1 MTTYNVTVFE
11 PFPFA
16 EGQKI
21 NIASGPRRGD
31 WEVVAVSERKVKLR
45 CPVSFREFEW
55 DRITERLVAIYQNAV
70 EEHRRGRRHP

>member
-1 MTTYNVTVFE
+1 MTTHNVTVFE
-11 PFPFA
+11 PFPFS

-55 DRITERLVAIYQNAV
+55 DRFCYFS
-70 EEHRRGRRHP
+70 EEQQVSEWPQKD